1 MYYHIVKKDGLKY
14 KDLDI
19 KEVDKI
25 IKKEKLNFNNSR
37 IYSSIEDL
45 EHTFKIFEDEE
56 GKNLPQTLDR
66 NEIRISDILS
76 CNQKKKYLKNCSYD
90 FFLKIFNSSFKPRG
104 KVFLNKTYIIWI
116 MLLSTFLNRYLFYIL
131 YKNYYSFA
139 SFKLLLGFNV
149 KPLWYITLIYI
160 LVPLSLILFV
170 WYRDKYFKKNYLI
183 IFIILMIIINE
194 VIGYTI
200 GDIIENIADNL
211 GGLIAIIIGL
221 IFTQIFYNFFRR
233 LSYNKFKDF

>member
-1 MYYHIVKKDGLKY
+1 MYYHIVKKEGLKY

-19 KEVDKI
+19 KEVDEI

-37 IYSSIEDL
+37 IYSSIENL

-56 GKNLPQTLDR
+56 SKNLPQTLDR

-183 IFIILMIIINE
+183 IFIILMIIINK

-221 IFTQIFYNFFRR
+221 IFTQIFYNFFRK
-233 LSYNKFKDF
+233 LSYNKYKDF

>member
-183 IFIILMIIINE
+183 IFIILMIIINK

-221 IFTQIFYNFFRR
+221 IFTQIFYNFFRK
-233 LSYNKFKDF
+233 LSYNKYKDF

>member
-1 MYYHIVKKDGLKY
+1 MYYHIVKKEGLKY

-183 IFIILMIIINE
+183 IFIILMIIINK

-221 IFTQIFYNFFRR
+221 IFTQIFYNFFRK
-233 LSYNKFKDF
+233 LSYNKYKDF

>member
-14 KDLDI
+14 KDLNI

-37 IYSSIEDL
+37 IYSSVQDL

-56 GKNLPQTLDR
+56 SRNLPQILDR

-76 CNQKKKYLKNCSYD
+76 CKQKKKYLKNCSYD

-104 KVFLNKTYIIWI
+104 KVFLNKTFIIWI
-116 MLLSTFLNRYLFYIL
+116 MLLSTILNRYLFYIL
-131 YKNYYSFA
+131 YKYYYLFTSY
-139 SFKLLLGFNV
+139 KLFFGFNI

-160 LVPLSLILFV
+160 LVPLTLILLI
-170 WYRDKYFKKNYLI
+170 WYRDKYFKENYLI
-183 IFIILMIIINE
+183 IFIVLMVIING
-194 VIGYTI
+194 VIAYTI
-200 GDIIENIADNL
+200 GDIIENIVKNF
-211 GGLIAIIIGL
+211 GGLVAIIIGL
-221 IFTQIFYNFFRR
+221 IFTQLFYNLFRR
-233 LSYNKFKDF
+233 LSYNKYKDF

>member
-37 IYSSIEDL
+37 IYSSVQDL

-56 GKNLPQTLDR
+56 SRNLPQILDR

-76 CNQKKKYLKNCSYD
+76 CKQKKKYLKNCSYD

-104 KVFLNKTYIIWI
+104 KVFLNKTFIIWI
-116 MLLSTFLNRYLFYIL
+116 MLLNTILNRYLFYIL
-131 YKNYYSFA
+131 YKYYYLFTSY
-139 SFKLLLGFNV
+139 KLFFGFNI

-160 LVPLSLILFV
+160 LVPLTLILLI
-170 WYRDKYFKKNYLI
+170 WYRDKYFKENYLI
-183 IFIILMIIINE
+183 IFIVLMVIING
-194 VIGYTI
+194 VIAYTI
-200 GDIIENIADNL
+200 GDIIENIVKNF
-211 GGLIAIIIGL
+211 GGLVAIIIGL
-221 IFTQIFYNFFRR
+221 IFTQLFYNLFRR
-233 LSYNKFKDF
+233 LSYNKYKDF

>member
-37 IYSSIEDL
+37 IYSSVQDL

-56 GKNLPQTLDR
+56 SRNLPQILDR

-76 CNQKKKYLKNCSYD
+76 CKQKKKYLKNCSYD

-104 KVFLNKTYIIWI
+104 KVFLNKTFIIWI
-116 MLLSTFLNRYLFYIL
+116 MLLSTILNRYLFYIL
-131 YKNYYSFA
+131 YKYYYSFT
-139 SFKLLLGFNV
+139 SYKLFFGFNV

-160 LVPLSLILFV
+160 LVPLTLILLI
-170 WYRDKYFKKNYLI
+170 WYRDKYFKENYLI
-183 IFIILMIIINE
+183 IFIVLMVIING
-194 VIGYTI
+194 VIAYTI
-200 GDIIENIADNL
+200 GDIIENIVKNF
-211 GGLIAIIIGL
+211 GGLVAIIIGL
-221 IFTQIFYNFFRR
+221 IFTQLFYNLFRR
-233 LSYNKFKDF
+233 LSYNKYKDF

>member
-1 MYYHIVKKDGLKY
+1 MYYHIVIKY

-37 IYSSIEDL
+37 IYSSIQDL

-56 GKNLPQTLDR
+56 SRNLPQTLDR

-76 CNQKKKYLKNCSYD
+76 CKQKKKYLKNCSYD

-104 KVFLNKTYIIWI
+104 KVFLNKTFIIWI
-116 MLLSTFLNRYLFYIL
+116 MLLSTILNRYLFYIL
-131 YKNYYSFA
+131 YKYYYSFT
-139 SFKLLLGFNV
+139 SYKLFFGFNV

-160 LVPLSLILFV
+160 LVPLTLILLI
-170 WYRDKYFKKNYLI
+170 WYRDKYFKENYLI
-183 IFIILMIIINE
+183 IFIVLMVIING
-194 VIGYTI
+194 VIAYTI
-200 GDIIENIADNL
+200 GDIIENIVKNF
-211 GGLIAIIIGL
+211 GGLVAIIIGL
-221 IFTQIFYNFFRR
+221 IFTQLFYNLFRR
-233 LSYNKFKDF
+233 LSYNKYKDF

>member
-1 MYYHIVKKDGLKY
+1 MYYHIVKKEGLKY

-37 IYSSIEDL
+37 IYSSIENL

-183 IFIILMIIINE
+183 IFIILMIVINE

>member
-1 MYYHIVKKDGLKY
+1 MYYHIVKKEGLKY

-37 IYSSIEDL
+37 IYSSIENL

-56 GKNLPQTLDR
+56 SGNLPQTLDR

-183 IFIILMIIINE
+183 IFIILMIVINE

>member
-37 IYSSIEDL
+37 IYLSVQDL

-56 GKNLPQTLDR
+56 SRNLPQTLDR

-76 CNQKKKYLKNCSYD
+76 CKQKKKYLKNCSYD

-104 KVFLNKTYIIWI
+104 KVFLNKTFIIWI
-116 MLLSTFLNRYLFYIL
+116 MLLSTILNRYLFYIL
-131 YKNYYSFA
+131 YKYYYSFT
-139 SFKLLLGFNV
+139 SYKLFFGFNI

-160 LVPLSLILFV
+160 LVPLTLILLI
-170 WYRDKYFKKNYLI
+170 WYRDKYFKENYLI
-183 IFIILMIIINE
+183 IFIVLMVIING
-194 VIGYTI
+194 VIAYTI
-200 GDIIENIADNL
+200 GDIIENIVKNF
-211 GGLIAIIIGL
+211 GGLVAIIIGL
-221 IFTQIFYNFFRR
+221 IFTQLFYNLFRR
-233 LSYNKFKDF
+233 LSYNKYKDF

>member
-25 IKKEKLNFNNSR
+25 IKREKLNFNNTR
-37 IYSSIEDL
+37 IYSSIENL
-45 EHTFKIFEDEE
+45 EHTFKIFEDKE

-183 IFIILMIIINE
+183 IFIILMIVINE

-233 LSYNKFKDF
+233 LSYNKYKDF

>member
-37 IYSSIEDL
+37 IYSSVQDL

-56 GKNLPQTLDR
+56 SRNLPQTLDR

-76 CNQKKKYLKNCSYD
+76 CKQKKKYLKNCSYD

-104 KVFLNKTYIIWI
+104 KVFFNKTFIIWI
-116 MLLSTFLNRYLFYIL
+116 MLLSTILNRYLFYIL
-131 YKNYYSFA
+131 YKYYYSFT
-139 SFKLLLGFNV
+139 SYKLFFGFNI

-160 LVPLSLILFV
+160 LVPLTLILLI
-170 WYRDKYFKKNYLI
+170 WYRDKYFKENYLI
-183 IFIILMIIINE
+183 IFIVLMVIING
-194 VIGYTI
+194 VIAYTI
-200 GDIIENIADNL
+200 GDIIENIVKNF
-211 GGLIAIIIGL
+211 GGLVAIIIGL
-221 IFTQIFYNFFRR
+221 IFTQLFYNLFRR
-233 LSYNKFKDF
+233 LSYNKYKDF

>member
-45 EHTFKIFEDEE
+45 EHTFKIFEDKE

-183 IFIILMIIINE
+183 IFIILMIVINE

-200 GDIIENIADNL
+200 GNIIENIADNL

>member
-1 MYYHIVKKDGLKY
+1 MNYHIVKKEGLKY

-183 IFIILMIIINE
+183 IFIILMIVINE

-200 GDIIENIADNL
+200 GDIIENITDNL

>member
-1 MYYHIVKKDGLKY
+1 MYYHIVKKEGLKY

-37 IYSSIEDL
+37 IYSSIENL
-45 EHTFKIFEDEE
+45 EHTFKIFEDKE

-183 IFIILMIIINE
+183 IFIILMIVINE

-233 LSYNKFKDF
+233 LSYNKYKDF

>member
-1 MYYHIVKKDGLKY
+1 MYYHIVKKEGLKY

-37 IYSSIEDL
+37 IYSSIENL

-56 GKNLPQTLDR
+56 SRNLPQTLDR

-76 CNQKKKYLKNCSYD
+76 CKQKRKYLKNCSYD

-104 KVFLNKTYIIWI
+104 KVFFNKTFIIWI
-116 MLLSTFLNRYLFYIL
+116 MLLSTILNRYLFYIL
-131 YKNYYSFA
+131 YKYYYSFA
-139 SFKLLLGFNV
+139 SYKLFFGFNV
-149 KPLWYITLIYI
+149 KPLWYMTLVYI
-160 LVPLSLILFV
+160 LVPLTLVLLV

-183 IFIILMIIINE
+183 IFIVLMVIINGI
-194 VIGYTI
+194 IGYTI
-200 GDIIENIADNL
+200 GDIIENIAKNL
-211 GGLIAIIIGL
+211 GGLAAIIVGL
-221 IFTQIFYNFFRR
+221 IFTQLFYNLFRR
-233 LSYNKFKDF
+233 LSYNKYKDF

>member
-37 IYSSIEDL
+37 IYSSVENL

-56 GKNLPQTLDR
+56 SRNLPQTLDR
-66 NEIRISDILS
+66 NEIRISDVLS
-76 CNQKKKYLKNCSYD
+76 CKQKRKYLKNCSYD

-104 KVFLNKTYIIWI
+104 KVFFNKTFIVWI
-116 MLLSTFLNRYLFYIL
+116 MLLSTILNRYLFYVL
-131 YKNYYSFA
+131 YKYYYSFA
-139 SFKLLLGFNV
+139 SYKLFFGFNV
-149 KPLWYITLIYI
+149 KPLWYMTLVYV
-160 LVPLSLILFV
+160 LVPLTLVLLV

-183 IFIILMIIINE
+183 IFIVLMVIINGI
-194 VIGYTI
+194 IGYII
-200 GDIIENIADNL
+200 GDIIENIAKNL
-211 GGLIAIIIGL
+211 GGLAAIIVGL
-221 IFTQIFYNFFRR
+221 IFTQLFYNLFRR
-233 LSYNKFKDF
+233 LSYNKYKDF

>member
-37 IYSSIEDL
+37 IYSSVQDL

-56 GKNLPQTLDR
+56 SRNLPQILDR

-76 CNQKKKYLKNCSYD
+76 CKQKKKYLKNCSYD

-104 KVFLNKTYIIWI
+104 KVFFNKTFIIWI
-116 MLLSTFLNRYLFYIL
+116 MLLSTILNRYLFYIL
-131 YKNYYSFA
+131 YKYYYSFT
-139 SFKLLLGFNV
+139 SYKLFFGFNI
-149 KPLWYITLIYI
+149 KPL
-160 LVPLSLILFV
+160 
-170 WYRDKYFKKNYLI
+170 WYRDKYFKENYLI
-183 IFIILMIIINE
+183 IFIVLMVIING
-194 VIGYTI
+194 VIAYTI
-200 GDIIENIADNL
+200 GDIIENIVKNF
-211 GGLIAIIIGL
+211 GGLVAIIIGL
-221 IFTQIFYNFFRR
+221 IFTQLFYNLFRR
-233 LSYNKFKDF
+233 LSYNKYKDF

>member
-14 KDLDI
+14 KDLNI

-37 IYSSIEDL
+37 IYSSIENL

-56 GKNLPQTLDR
+56 SKNLPQTLDR

-183 IFIILMIIINE
+183 IFIILMIVINE

>member
-1 MYYHIVKKDGLKY
+1 MYYHIVKKEGLKY

-37 IYSSIEDL
+37 IYSSIENL

-56 GKNLPQTLDR
+56 SRNLPQTLDR
-66 NEIRISDILS
+66 NEIRISDVLS
-76 CNQKKKYLKNCSYD
+76 CKQKRKYLKNCSYD

-104 KVFLNKTYIIWI
+104 KVFFNKTFIVWI
-116 MLLSTFLNRYLFYIL
+116 MLLSTILNRYLFYVL
-131 YKNYYSFA
+131 YKYYYSFA
-139 SFKLLLGFNV
+139 SYKLFFGFNV
-149 KPLWYITLIYI
+149 KPLWYMTLVYV
-160 LVPLSLILFV
+160 LVPLTLVLLI

-183 IFIILMIIINE
+183 IFIVLMVIING

-200 GDIIENIADNL
+200 GDIIEDLTKNF
-211 GGLIAIIIGL
+211 GGLVAIIVGL
-221 IFTQIFYNFFRR
+221 IFTQLFYNLFRR
-233 LSYNKFKDF
+233 LSYNKYKDF

>member
-37 IYSSIEDL
+37 IYSSVQDL

-56 GKNLPQTLDR
+56 SRNLPQILDR

-76 CNQKKKYLKNCSYD
+76 CKQKKKYLKNCSYD

-104 KVFLNKTYIIWI
+104 KVFFNKTFIIWI
-116 MLLSTFLNRYLFYIL
+116 MLLSTILNRYLFYIL
-131 YKNYYSFA
+131 YKYYYSFA
-139 SFKLLLGFNV
+139 SYKLFFGFNV
-149 KPLWYITLIYI
+149 KPLGYIVLSYI
-160 LVPLSLILFV
+160 LVPLCLILLIWWRDRYFKENYLILFIV
-170 WYRDKYFKKNYLI
+170 
-183 IFIILMIIINE
+183 LMVVING
-194 VIGYTI
+194 VIAYTI
-200 GDIIENIADNL
+200 GDIIENIVKNF
-211 GGLIAIIIGL
+211 GGLVAIIIGL
-221 IFTQIFYNFFRR
+221 IFTQLFYNLFRR
-233 LSYNKFKDF
+233 LSYNKYKDF

>member
-37 IYSSIEDL
+37 IYSSVQDL

-56 GKNLPQTLDR
+56 SRNLPQILDR

-76 CNQKKKYLKNCSYD
+76 CKQKKKYLKNCSYD
-90 FFLKIFNSSFKPRG
+90 FFLKIFNSSFKPRE
-104 KVFLNKTYIIWI
+104 KVFLNKTFIIWI
-116 MLLSTFLNRYLFYIL
+116 MLLSTILNRYLFYIL
-131 YKNYYSFA
+131 YKYYYSFT
-139 SFKLLLGFNV
+139 SYKLFFGFNI

-160 LVPLSLILFV
+160 LVPLTLILLI
-170 WYRDKYFKKNYLI
+170 WYRDKYFKENYLI
-183 IFIILMIIINE
+183 IFIVLMVIING
-194 VIGYTI
+194 VIAYTI
-200 GDIIENIADNL
+200 GDIIENIVKNF
-211 GGLIAIIIGL
+211 GGLVAIIIGL
-221 IFTQIFYNFFRR
+221 IFTQLFYNLFRR
-233 LSYNKFKDF
+233 LSYNKYKDF